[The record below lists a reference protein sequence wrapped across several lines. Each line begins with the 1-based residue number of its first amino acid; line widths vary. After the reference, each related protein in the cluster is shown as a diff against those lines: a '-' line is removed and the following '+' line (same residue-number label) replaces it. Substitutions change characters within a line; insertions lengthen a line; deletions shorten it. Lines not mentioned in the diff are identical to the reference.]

1 MLHLAFE
8 KVLFLCKK
16 HYNAGLG
23 CDECINA
30 ALSGEEVINAA
41 LGYEKGINTALC
53 CQELI
58 LLLWAVS

>member
-41 LGYEKGINTALC
+41 LGCEKGIKN
-53 CQELI
+53 
-58 LLLWAVS
+58 